1 MEVREVRDVVAMHVG
16 KPVLLFLEEK
26 TF

>member
-1 MEVREVRDVVAMHVG
+1 MEVMEVRDVVVMHVG